1 MPDRYLYIFLDVF
14 TITGP
19 FLLSFDKKVAFYKDW
34 KGLFPSLI
42 IVSLFYLVW
51 DVWFTETGIWQF
63 NYRYLLGPKLF
74 DLPLEEYGFFLV
86 VPYACLFIY
95 RVWQSYFPNWK
106 IPIDLS
112 YILLM
117 CVTTIITALSLD
129 KTYTAVT
136 FGLISIS
143 MLCYRF
149 IPALWPKIKQNWSHL
164 FTAWVISIVPM
175 LYVNGQLTIKPVLIY
190 NNMENLGIRV
200 FSIPVEDFFY
210 NFLYMLWMIPL
221 FEYFA
226 KRKVV
231 TVN

>member
-19 FLLSFDKKVAFYKDW
+19 LLLSFDKKVAFYKDW
-34 KGLFPSLI
+34 KGLLPSLL
-42 IVSLFYLVW
+42 IVSLFYLLW
-51 DVWFTETGIWQF
+51 DVWFTETGVWEF
-63 NYRYLLGPKLF
+63 NYNYLLGPKLF

-95 RVWQSYFPNWK
+95 RVWHSYFPNWK
-106 IPIDLS
+106 IPNDAS
-112 YILLM
+112 YGLLM
-117 CVTTIITALSLD
+117 ATSVLITLLNSD

-143 MLCYRF
+143 MLGYR
-149 IPALWPKIKQNWSHL
+149 LVPKIWKALKKNWSHL
-164 FTAWVISIVPM
+164 FTAWIISIVPM

-190 NNMENLGIRV
+190 NNMENLGIRI

-221 FEYFA
+221 FEYFN
-226 KRKVV
+226 KRK
-231 TVN
+231 TNRI

>member
-34 KGLFPSLI
+34 KGLFPSLV
-42 IVSLFYLVW
+42 IVSLFYLLW
-51 DVWFTETGIWQF
+51 DVWFTESGIWEF

-74 DLPLEEYGFFLV
+74 NLPLEEYGFFLV

-95 RVWQSYFPNWK
+95 RVWQSYFPKWE
-106 IPIDLS
+106 IPNDLS
-112 YILLM
+112 YGILL
-117 CVTTIITALSLD
+117 TTSLLITLLNLD

-143 MLCYRF
+143 MLGYR
-149 IPALWPKIKQNWSHL
+149 LVPKIWTELKKNWSYL
-164 FTAWVISIVPM
+164 LTAWLISSIPM
-175 LYVNGQLTIKPVLIY
+175 LYVNGQLTIKPVVIY
-190 NNMENLGIRV
+190 NNMENLGIRI

-221 FEYFA
+221 FEYFN
-226 KRKVV
+226 KRK
-231 TVN
+231 TRRI

>member
-1 MPDRYLYIFLDVF
+1 MPDRYLYIFLDVI

-19 FLLSFDKKVAFYKDW
+19 LLLSFDKKVAFYKDW
-34 KGLFPSLI
+34 KGLLPSLL
-42 IVSLFYLVW
+42 IVSLFYLIW
-51 DVWFTETGIWQF
+51 DVWFTETGIWEF
-63 NYRYLLGPKLF
+63 NYNYLLGPKLF

-106 IPIDLS
+106 IPNDAS
-112 YILLM
+112 YGLLM
-117 CVTTIITALSLD
+117 ATSVLLTLLNLD

-136 FGLISIS
+136 FGLITIS
-143 MLCYRF
+143 MLGYR
-149 IPALWPKIKQNWSHL
+149 LVPKIWKALKKNWSHL
-164 FTAWVISIVPM
+164 FTAWIISIIPM

-190 NNMENLGIRV
+190 NNMENLGIRI

-221 FEYFA
+221 FEYFN
-226 KRKVV
+226 KRK
-231 TVN
+231 TNRI

>member
-1 MPDRYLYIFLDVF
+1 MPDRYLYILLDVF

-19 FLLSFDKKVAFYKDW
+19 LLLSFDKKVAFYKDW
-34 KGLFPSLI
+34 KGLLPSLA
-42 IVSLFYLVW
+42 IVSLFYLIW
-51 DVWFTETGIWQF
+51 DVWFTDTGIWEF

-95 RVWQSYFPNWK
+95 RVWKSYFPKWE
-106 IPIDLS
+106 IPNDLS
-112 YILLM
+112 YGVL
-117 CVTTIITALSLD
+117 VTTSVVITLLNLD

-143 MLCYRF
+143 MLGYRL
-149 IPALWPKIKQNWSHL
+149 IPKIWKELKKNWSHL
-164 FTAWVISIVPM
+164 FTAWLISIIPM

-190 NNMENLGIRV
+190 NNMENLGIRI
-200 FSIPVEDFFY
+200 FSIPIEDFFY

-221 FEYFA
+221 FEYFN
-226 KRKVV
+226 KRK
-231 TVN
+231 TNRI